1 MGANKSEFTIL
12 IVDDDEGHVEL
23 VRRNLRRIALS
34 NPILVLSDGSRAL
47 DYVFRRGDFAERV
60 SEGPIIQLDINMP
73 GGLSEMEVA
82 RCYELGCPD
91 YITKRVD
98 SLRFIEPIE
107 RLGFFLQIVRLA
119 TADAGAAK
127 VSAP

>member
-60 SEGPIIQLDINMP
+60 PDDPLIQLDINMP
-73 GGLSEMEVA
+73 GCMNEMEMA
-82 RCYELGCPD
+82 RCYEFGCPD